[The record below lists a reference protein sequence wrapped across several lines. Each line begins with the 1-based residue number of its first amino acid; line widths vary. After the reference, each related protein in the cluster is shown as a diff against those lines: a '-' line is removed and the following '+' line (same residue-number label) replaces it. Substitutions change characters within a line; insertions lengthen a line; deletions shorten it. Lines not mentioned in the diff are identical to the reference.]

1 MRAECV
7 VVGGG
12 IYGMATAWSL
22 ARRGADVLVLEAHE
36 IAAGASGGL
45 GKRGVR
51 ANGRDLRELPLM
63 RLAYDLW
70 PTLDVEL
77 GAATGFE
84 CTGHLQ
90 VYERHHDIG
99 AAAVR
104 ARVQTAMGI
113 PTVHLE
119 GERVREVEPG
129 LAVKVLGALHAPR
142 DGVADHEATTRA
154 YAAAAARAGA
164 RIRTGADVVGLV
176 RGGERVQG
184 VVLGDGSTVEVGR
197 ALLLLNNAGM
207 LDLVARD
214 LGCQLPVWNIF
225 PQVVRSTPAPVA
237 PFASYVGHLHR
248 PVALKMIPGGSVMLS
263 GGWRGRWN
271 PETRRGETI
280 PASVTGNWAEAV
292 ALFPAMAD
300 LAIAEAMA
308 DRAETTCLDLV
319 PVIDRVPRASNVFLA
334 CGWSGHGWALAPAL
348 APLVAEWVLSGI
360 TPDLLRP
367 FSLSRFPDVTIPGH

>member
-1 MRAECV
+1 M
-7 VVGGG
+7 
-12 IYGMATAWSL
+12 
-22 ARRGADVLVLEAHE
+22 
-36 IAAGASGGL
+36 
-45 GKRGVR
+45 
-51 ANGRDLRELPLM
+51 
-63 RLAYDLW
+63 
-70 PTLDVEL
+70 
-77 GAATGFE
+77 
-84 CTGHLQ
+84 
-90 VYERHHDIG
+90 
-99 AAAVR
+99 
-104 ARVQTAMGI
+104 
-113 PTVHLE
+113 
-119 GERVREVEPG
+119 
-129 LAVKVLGALHAPR
+129 
-142 DGVADHEATTRA
+142 
-154 YAAAAARAGA
+154 
-164 RIRTGADVVGLV
+164 
-176 RGGERVQG
+176 
-184 VVLGDGSTVEVGR
+184 
-197 ALLLLNNAGM
+197 
-207 LDLVARD
+207 
-214 LGCQLPVWNIF
+214 WNIF

>member
-1 MRAECV
+1 MRAEFV

-22 ARRGADVLVLEAHE
+22 ARSGADVLVLEAHE
-36 IAAGASGGL
+36 VAAGASGGL

-77 GAATGFE
+77 GAVTGFE

-129 LAVKVLGALHAPR
+129 LAATVLGALHAPL

-154 YAAAAARAGA
+154 YAAAAIRAGA
-164 RIRTGADVVGLV
+164 RLRTGADVVGLV
-176 RGGERVQG
+176 RGGDRVRG
-184 VVLGDGSTVEVGR
+184 VTLRDGSTVEVGR
-197 ALLLLNNAGM
+197 ALVLLNNAGM

-348 APLVAEWVLSGI
+348 APLVAEWVLGGS